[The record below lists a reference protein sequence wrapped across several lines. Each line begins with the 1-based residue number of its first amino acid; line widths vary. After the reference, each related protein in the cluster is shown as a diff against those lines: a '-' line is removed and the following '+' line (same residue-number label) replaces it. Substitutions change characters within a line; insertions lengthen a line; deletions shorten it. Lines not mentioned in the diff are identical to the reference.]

1 MTTAIFK
8 VIIFFGMWAMAVYA
22 LATYVL
28 KDNVI
33 IIPGLLI
40 GAVVA
45 LFFLKKAK
53 SEERIKNL
61 KK

>member
-1 MTTAIFK
+1 MTAIFR
-8 VIIFFGMWAMAVYA
+8 VIIFYGMYAMAIYGI
-22 LATYVL
+22 ATYLL

-40 GAVVA
+40 GLVVA

-61 KK
+61 KN